1 MSYMHTCINHIVE
14 YRIHS
19 SRFIIESGAIIMDYS
34 TIYYYAWLCPFVCSF
49 VCVCVRTCEKRKRKP
64 HARAPGC
71 TFDLAC
77 DQFTVTGQ
85 STTCLYVK
93 CEKMLAL
100 SSDYKT

>member
-1 MSYMHTCINHIVE
+1 MATASRKEQLTTIISIITPGCV
-14 YRIHS
+14 RS
-19 SRFIIESGAIIMDYS
+19 SVR
-34 TIYYYAWLCPFVCSF
+34 LFVRLS
-49 VCVCVRTCEKRKRKP
+49 VRTCEKRKRKP
-64 HARAPGC
+64 HAHAPGC
-71 TFDLAC
+71 TC